1 MSPWRRGGDV
11 AGRGAWASRPRS
23 AILTR
28 EAAAGRGEALRGE
41 AGCGGE
47 GVPTGAGRD
56 GATRA
61 PGAAA
66 RSRGALPRAPQ
77 HEDPGGHRWG
87 RGQHVWGRL
96 VAPGNREE
104 KLWAGAEGVQGSPI
118 DPQFWGDPP
127 STRNLL
133 LLAARAKVLP
143 GSPNF
148 VDPLGMVWVLRV
160 LVFPA
165 RTRQPGLSRD
175 LWGGRVPPSRSVTLH
190 SGGRDVCGARG
201 EGSILGPAMLGSA
214 LRGPAGDLHGGACPA
229 PGERVTGW
237 PRAGRKWGARD
248 SGSELHRPS
257 PVRLLAPP
265 PALSR
270 KVPKRSPNVRKRN
283 FLFPTL
289 ERAALRWLRGDLGT
303 LLRRGRRPGVEEGGK
318 DGGECRGSL
327 IVLPPPRSCASL
339 SAGRLFP
346 PPLFPA
352 KLLLLKGPGFPS
364 PPPIAGRGAAGLTP
378 LPLGLFPLPLP
389 RRPRA
394 CTGWTLRG
402 GRGPRRP
409 LPVCPVGIR
418 PGAGTREGGKGAGRR
433 CSNLF
438 PSPGG
443 GRGSG
448 SYVRVCAPTGP
459 PTPPPCSAGGGGS

>member
-1 MSPWRRGGDV
+1 
-11 AGRGAWASRPRS
+11 
-23 AILTR
+23 
-28 EAAAGRGEALRGE
+28 
-41 AGCGGE
+41 
-47 GVPTGAGRD
+47 
-56 GATRA
+56 
-61 PGAAA
+61 
-66 RSRGALPRAPQ
+66 
-77 HEDPGGHRWG
+77 
-87 RGQHVWGRL
+87 
-96 VAPGNREE
+96 
-104 KLWAGAEGVQGSPI
+104 
-118 DPQFWGDPP
+118 
-127 STRNLL
+127 
-133 LLAARAKVLP
+133 
-143 GSPNF
+143 
-148 VDPLGMVWVLRV
+148 MVWVLRV

-201 EGSILGPAMLGSA
+201 EGSIQGPAMLGSA

-229 PGERVTGW
+229 PSEPVTGW

-327 IVLPPPRSCASL
+327 NILPPPRSCASL

-346 PPLFPA
+346 PPLSSPPSCSS
-352 KLLLLKGPGFPS
+352 LRGQGS
-364 PPPIAGRGAAGLTP
+364 PPP
-378 LPLGLFPLPLP
+378 P
-389 RRPRA
+389 R
-394 CTGWTLRG
+394 
-402 GRGPRRP
+402 
-409 LPVCPVGIR
+409 
-418 PGAGTREGGKGAGRR
+418 
-433 CSNLF
+433 
-438 PSPGG
+438 SPGG
-443 GRGSG
+443 GQQD
-448 SYVRVCAPTGP
+448 
-459 PTPPPCSAGGGGS
+459 

>member
-1 MSPWRRGGDV
+1 MPRETERKNF
-11 AGRGAWASRPRS
+11 GRG
-23 AILTR
+23 LK
-28 EAAAGRGEALRGE
+28 GF
-41 AGCGGE
+41 
-47 GVPTGAGRD
+47 
-56 GATRA
+56 
-61 PGAAA
+61 
-66 RSRGALPRAPQ
+66 RGARLIPSS
-77 HEDPGGHRWG
+77 GG
-87 RGQHVWGRL
+87 
-96 VAPGNREE
+96 P
-104 KLWAGAEGVQGSPI
+104 
-118 DPQFWGDPP
+118 PP

-133 LLAARAKVLP
+133 LLAARAEVLP
-143 GSPNF
+143 ESPNF

-201 EGSILGPAMLGSA
+201 EGSIQGPAMLGSA

-327 IVLPPPRSCASL
+327 IFLPPSPILRL
-339 SAGRLFP
+339 SFSGPSFP
-346 PPLFPA
+346 SAPLFPA

-364 PPPIAGRGAAGLTP
+364 PPPDRRAGGSRINPPPTRTFPPSPPPPPPGLHRLDFARGEGASPPPAR
-378 LPLGLFPLPLP
+378 LP
-389 RRPRA
+389 RRNPA
-394 CTGWTLRG
+394 RG
-402 GRGPRRP
+402 GDEEGGEGGRAPLFKLVSFPRRRPRLGLLCAGVCPDRPTHPTSLLGGWGRLLKGSEWGSGARGLGPRR
-409 LPVCPVGIR
+409 
-418 PGAGTREGGKGAGRR
+418 GAGVGQG
-433 CSNLF
+433 
-438 PSPGG
+438 
-443 GRGSG
+443 
-448 SYVRVCAPTGP
+448 CAVP
-459 PTPPPCSAGGGGS
+459 